1 MSPALYLQISE
12 DILRKIEDGRLPV
25 GGAVPSIQ
33 VLREQ
38 YRTSHVTVLRAF
50 KELADKGMIL
60 KRPGMGYVVAPK
72 ATTVR
77 KLRCLGCLFRNIS
90 NLLLDQYYNGIMGTI
105 QQECAA
111 AGIGLYFSAAASKSL
126 LKGCKDPDAVLAD
139 AEAMSSFV
147 DGFFADSWLPDD
159 CAKEI
164 MKRTGKPLV
173 MVNRS
178 ASKGIIAVYPDLKGS
193 LENLYGT
200 LQRLGYDSIVCE
212 DTGEPDYYNEF
223 RVKIHAGEQRKLKL
237 PRGSFEIMERV
248 NFFSHDEMREKQ
260 LHVLS
265 DTGKRHVF
273 LAPTDNAAWNQ
284 IHRLREAGVE
294 VCRDYGMVG
303 FFGLDSSSLV
313 PKLTT
318 VKVDTEDL
326 GRKAFAA
333 MMNLLEG
340 KEIRQTD
347 LLGNTE
353 LKFGETV

>member
-1 MSPALYLQISE
+1 
-12 DILRKIEDGRLPV
+12 
-25 GGAVPSIQ
+25 
-33 VLREQ
+33 
-38 YRTSHVTVLRAF
+38 
-50 KELADKGMIL
+50 MIL

-72 ATTVR
+72 ANTVR
-77 KLRCLGCLFRNIS
+77 KLRSLGGLFRNIS
-90 NLLLDQYYNGIMGTI
+90 NLPMDQYYNSIMGTI
-105 QQECAA
+105 QQECAS
-111 AGIGLYFSAAASKSL
+111 AGIGLYFSAAAAKNL

-139 AEAMSSFV
+139 AEAMSGFV

-159 CAKEI
+159 YIKEI

-173 MVNRS
+173 MVNRP
-178 ASKGIIAVYPDLKGS
+178 ALKGITAVYPDLRGS
-193 LENLYGT
+193 LENLYGA

-212 DTGEPDYYNEF
+212 DTGEPDYYNDF
-223 RVKIHAGEQRKLKL
+223 RLKMHAAEKPKFRL
-237 PRGSFEIMERV
+237 PPGGFGVMERV
-248 NFFSHDEMREKQ
+248 NFFSLDEMRGKQ
-260 LHVLS
+260 LQVLS
-265 DTGKRHVF
+265 DTGKKHVF

-284 IHRLREAGVE
+284 IRGLKEAGFE

-303 FFGLDSSSLV
+303 FFGLDSSSLI

-326 GRKAFAA
+326 GRKAFTA

>member
-1 MSPALYLQISE
+1 MSSPLYLQISD
-12 DILRKIEDGRLPV
+12 DILRKIEDGSFPV

-38 YRTSHVTVLRAF
+38 YRTSHVTVLRGF
-50 KELADKGMIL
+50 KELSEKGMIL

-72 ATTVR
+72 ANTVR
-77 KLRCLGCLFRNIS
+77 KLRSLGGLFRNIS
-90 NLLLDQYYNGIMGTI
+90 NLAMDQYYNSIMGTI

-111 AGIGLYFSAAASKSL
+111 ARIGLYFSAAAAKNL

-159 CAKEI
+159 YLKEI

-173 MVNRS
+173 MVNRP
-178 ASKGIIAVYPDLKGS
+178 ASKGITAVYPDLKGS

-212 DTGEPDYYNEF
+212 DTGEPDYYNDL

-237 PRGSFEIMERV
+237 PRGSFEIMGRV
-248 NFFSHDEMREKQ
+248 NFISMGEIREK
-260 LHVLS
+260 LLYILS
-265 DTGKRHVF
+265 DTGKKHVF

-284 IHRLREAGVE
+284 IRWLRGAGAE

-340 KEIRQTD
+340 KAIRQTD
-347 LLGNTE
+347 LLGDTE
-353 LKFGETV
+353 LKFGETI

>member
-1 MSPALYLQISE
+1 MGSPLYLQISD
-12 DILRKIEDGRLPV
+12 DILRKIEDGSFPV

-33 VLREQ
+33 VLRGQ

-50 KELADKGMIL
+50 KELSGKGMIL

-72 ATTVR
+72 ANTVR
-77 KLRCLGCLFRNIS
+77 KLRSLGGLFRNIS
-90 NLLLDQYYNGIMGTI
+90 NLPMDQYYNSIMGTI

-111 AGIGLYFSAAASKSL
+111 ARIGLYFSAAAAKNQ

-147 DGFFADSWLPDD
+147 DGFFADSWLADD
-159 CAKEI
+159 YLKEI

-173 MVNRS
+173 MVNRP
-178 ASKGIIAVYPDLKGS
+178 ASKGITAVYPDLRGS
-193 LENLYGT
+193 LENLYGA

-212 DTGEPDYYNEF
+212 DTGERDYFNAF
-223 RVKIHAGEQRKLKL
+223 RLKMHAAEKPKFRL
-237 PRGSFEIMERV
+237 PPGGFRIMERV

-260 LHVLS
+260 LQVLS
-265 DTGKRHVF
+265 DTGKKPVF
-273 LAPTDNAAWNQ
+273 LAPTDNVAWNQ
-284 IHRLREAGVE
+284 ITSLREAGFE

-318 VKVDTEDL
+318 VRIDTEDL

-340 KEIRQTD
+340 KAIRQTD
-347 LLGNTE
+347 LLGDTE
-353 LKFGETV
+353 LKFGETI

>member
-50 KELADKGMIL
+50 KALADKGMIL
-60 KRPGMGYVVAPK
+60 KRPGIGYVVAPK
-72 ATTVR
+72 ANTVR

-90 NLLLDQYYNGIMGTI
+90 NLRLDQYYNGIMGTI

-111 AGIGLYFSAAASKSL
+111 AGIGLYFSAAAAKNL

-147 DGFFADSWLPDD
+147 DGFFADSWLPDG
-159 CAKEI
+159 CVKEI

-178 ASKGIIAVYPDLKGS
+178 ASKGITAVYPDLKGS
-193 LENLYGT
+193 LENLYGA
-200 LQRLGYDSIVCE
+200 LRRLGYDSIICE
-212 DTGEPDYYNEF
+212 DVGEWDYFNDF
-223 RVKIHAGEQRKLKL
+223 RLKIHAEEKRKLKL

-248 NFFSHDEMREKQ
+248 NFFSHDEMLEKQ
-260 LHVLS
+260 RQVLS
-265 DTGKRHVF
+265 DTGKKHVF

-284 IHRLREAGVE
+284 ICRLREAGIE
-294 VCRDYGMVG
+294 VGRDYGMVG

-313 PKLTT
+313 PQLTT

-347 LLGNTE
+347 LIGNTE